1 MKKFFVF
8 ALVLASC
15 VLAGSVVLAQDTIP
29 PLGLPTSDSATV
41 TATVSATAT
50 ETSYDDYIQVETV
63 TPTTDEQ
70 EAEDVAD
77 TGSEIYILA
86 AVSLL
91 AGFGIYFVKKYRDI
105 KKYSL

>member
-8 ALVLASC
+8 GLALMSCLLA
-15 VLAGSVVLAQDTIP
+15 VGFVAAQDTLP
-29 PLGLPTSDSATV
+29 PLGLPTTDDTA

-50 ETSYDDYIQVETV
+50 ETNYDDYLSVETV
-63 TPTTDEQ
+63 TPTSDEQ

-77 TGSEIYILA
+77 TGSEIYVLA

-91 AGFGIYFVKKYRDI
+91 AGFGIYSIKKYKDI
-105 KKYSL
+105 KKFSL

>member
-8 ALVLASC
+8 ALVLVSC
-15 VLAGSVVLAQDTIP
+15 VLAGSVVFAQDTIP
-29 PLGLPTSDSATV
+29 PLGLPTSDSA